1 MVLPLVPVIAALNTG
16 GHLVAHSA
24 GGLIVYSATT
34 GGYVAGTYIS
44 TAALTTFLTGSAVAI
59 GAAGTAATSGAA
71 IWAYGTVGGAVASI
85 IGGAGIFGT
94 TVGATGITGALMTV
108 GILPAVPVVYP
119 IAIGVGILA
128 LVALVTFAIFR
139 ALSVRRLRSKVL
151 AAPKDEELQFSS
163 NEAKLVERI
172 IRSISKPHNWLWKK
186 WMQLFGHKKGQA

>member
-59 GAAGTAATSGAA
+59 GAAGTAAASGAA

-94 TVGATGITGALMTV
+94 TVGATGITGALMTA

-128 LVALVTFAIFR
+128 SLALVTLAIFR

-151 AAPKDEELQFSS
+151 AAPKGEEIQFSS
-163 NEAKLVERI
+163 NEAKLIEKI

-186 WMQLFGHKKGQA
+186 WMQLFGRKKGQA